1 MTHTV
6 VHYSSESRKLTHA
19 PLSPFYLCVISKMEK
34 KEEKADPS
42 TSSNSTLELEL
53 TEEKLP
59 MSLSRQ
65 EVSRPIRD
73 GFYCVKPPGFCSVG
87 MNREETCLFVCP
99 GDPAAE
105 GARGTGAS
113 VCRVRL
119 RGLPEA
125 QED

>member
-1 MTHTV
+1 MLVIMTHTV
-6 VHYSSESRKLTHA
+6 VHYSSENRKLTHA

-65 EVSRPIRD
+65 EVSRPIRA
-73 GFYCVKPPGFCSVG
+73 GFIVSSLLGSVH
-87 MNREETCLFVCP
+87 LV
-99 GDPAAE
+99 
-105 GARGTGAS
+105 
-113 VCRVRL
+113 
-119 RGLPEA
+119 
-125 QED
+125 